1 MNFTQFSESRKST
14 RGFQEKP
21 VPKEDAAPSGTTCK
35 VNHRVVMDVPE
46 RGKYASSEAYS
57 SEYSL
62 PVVKYRTNKRPAH
75 LKCSRLEHGFLRLR
89 CATCRLARLVA
100 ISWTQRLK
108 RVFNIDRGLRS
119 LQRIGNGFSAGP
131 LDNLVAGN
139 VAHTRSGMSGYELH
153 EHRRTSFSGQ

>member
-1 MNFTQFSESRKST
+1 MLPTGNGGSAPVYGHALSHVTYERYRPEHTLLYQLI
-14 RGFQEKP
+14 EKHFP
-21 VPKEDAAPSGTTCK
+21 ALVEQLDAQGRSLPTH
-35 VNHRVVMDVPE
+35 VHRE
-46 RGKYASSEAYS
+46 FEAY
-57 SEYSL
+57 
-62 PVVKYRTNKRPAH
+62 
-75 LKCSRLEHGFLRLR
+75 LKCGRLEHGFLRLR
-89 CATCRLARLVA
+89 CATCRLERLVA